1 MTAGALPM
9 TQHSAP
15 QADRSTVHESFF
27 ALFGAPMAWFV
38 QLCSGYAM
46 ASQPCF
52 IDGDRSW
59 LPAVGLQWTWL
70 TMIAVMLTAII
81 IALFALALSW
91 RAYRCTQNQAPGD
104 AQHLMEV
111 GSTGRTRF
119 LALWGIVLAAGF
131 SGATAVNTVAF
142 VLLPRCSG

>member
-1 MTAGALPM
+1 MTTGALPI

-15 QADRSTVHESFF
+15 QSHRSKVHESSF
-27 ALFGAPMAWFV
+27 ALFGAPVAWFV

-46 ASQPCF
+46 ASQTCF

-59 LPAVGLQWTWL
+59 LPAVGLQWTWP
-70 TMIAVMLTAII
+70 TMIAVMLLAVIVS
-81 IALFALALSW
+81 LFALALSCH
-91 RAYRCTQNQAPGD
+91 AYRGTQNQAPGD
-104 AQHLMEV
+104 AHLMEV
-111 GSTGRTRF
+111 TTGRTHF

-131 SGATAVNTVAF
+131 SGASAVTSVAF